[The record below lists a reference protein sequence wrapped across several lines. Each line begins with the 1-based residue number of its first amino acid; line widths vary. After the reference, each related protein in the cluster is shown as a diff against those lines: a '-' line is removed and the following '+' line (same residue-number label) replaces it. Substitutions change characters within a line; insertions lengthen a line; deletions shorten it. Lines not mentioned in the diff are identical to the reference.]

1 MEEDRKRFLAAQ
13 EAKKDDGKTGKRDHG
28 HHVDG
33 EASRAK
39 RFKGENGEPVVA
51 RSEEHPLFE
60 QPALVTGAKLKQYQ
74 LEGVQ
79 WMVSLDQNGISG
91 ILGGFGSHGSL
102 AHRLSLSNYQ
112 ADEMGLGKTLQT
124 IAFSAYLRECHNTRP
139 FLIVCPLNVLHNWYD
154 EYKKFAPSVCNLSL
168 GVVTALTNNTTDT
181 CLYISWNT
189 Q

>member
-79 WMVSLDQNGISG
+79 WMVSLDQNGIS
-91 ILGGFGSHGSL
+91 
-102 AHRLSLSNYQ
+102 
-112 ADEMGLGKTLQT
+112 
-124 IAFSAYLRECHNTRP
+124 
-139 FLIVCPLNVLHNWYD
+139 
-154 EYKKFAPSVCNLSL
+154 
-168 GVVTALTNNTTDT
+168 
-181 CLYISWNT
+181 
-189 Q
+189 